1 MEQPLKTA
9 APDNLAG
16 PGPDDELPPG
26 DHALEV
32 AARKGFGPL
41 SPVAKKVW
49 HGDATPCVT
58 CGQLVRRGDDRCGHC
73 GQDLREEMIEKMRAH
88 AGPWY
93 VLEHLRPFP
102 GIALDRIVRQ
112 IRRGL
117 ITETSIVRGPSTDYQ
132 WRFAVETPGLCRYFG
147 KCWHCHHE
155 VGPSDAY
162 CQGCLSHLSFE
173 KSRPFSEPRSI
184 SEPRDSSRADVRS
197 IRAASG
203 SERTSR
209 NGAPSFGT
217 GDRPSTHAPASVEP
231 LARPVLH
238 PGSELA
244 KLANVV
250 HRLEAIPAANSD
262 SPPRIGTVAATWIAV
277 AILVIAIIVVVWMVS
292 LRSPSTRPFAPTT
305 TGLVSPSSP

>member
-1 MEQPLKTA
+1 M
-9 APDNLAG
+9 
-16 PGPDDELPPG
+16 
-26 DHALEV
+26 V
-32 AARKGFGPL
+32 
-41 SPVAKKVW
+41 
-49 HGDATPCVT
+49 
-58 CGQLVRRGDDRCGHC
+58 
-73 GQDLREEMIEKMRAH
+73 EKMRAH

-102 GIALDRIVRQ
+102 GVALDRIVRQ

-155 VGPSDAY
+155 VKPSDTY

-173 KSRPFSEPRSI
+173 KPRPLTALNAP
-184 SEPRDSSRADVRS
+184 EPRDSSRANVPSVRP
-197 IRAASG
+197 ASG
-203 SERTSR
+203 SERTSL
-209 NGAPSFGT
+209 NGAPPLGA

-231 LARPVLH
+231 PAGPALP

-250 HRLEAIPAANSD
+250 HHLEAIPASNGD
-262 SPPRIGTVAATWIAV
+262 GRPRVGPLTATWIAV
-277 AILVIAIIVVVWMVS
+277 AILLVAIIGLVWIARV
-292 LRSPSTRPFAPTT
+292 RSQGSPTPNPTT
-305 TGLVSPSSP
+305 TSAVLPSSP

>member
-1 MEQPLKTA
+1 VEQPLKTA

-16 PGPDDELPPG
+16 PGPDDDLPPG

-32 AARKGFGPL
+32 AARHGFGPL
-41 SPVAKKVW
+41 SPIVKRVW
-49 HGDATPCVT
+49 HGDAIPCVT
-58 CGQLVRRGDDRCGHC
+58 CGQLVRREEDHCDHC
-73 GQDLREEMIEKMRAH
+73 GQDLSEEMVEKMRAH
-88 AGPWY
+88 SGPWY

-102 GIALDRIVRQ
+102 GVALDRIVRQ

-155 VGPSDAY
+155 VGPADSY

-173 KSRPFSEPRSI
+173 KIRPISELRPIPEPRGGMKSV
-184 SEPRDSSRADVRS
+184 EVGARAETARVPL
-197 IRAASG
+197 AASPPMG
-203 SERTSR
+203 HLPPPRSA
-209 NGAPSFGT
+209 APIL
-217 GDRPSTHAPASVEP
+217 E
-231 LARPVLH
+231 

-250 HRLEAIPAANSD
+250 HRLETVPSADSD
-262 SPPRIGTVAATWIAV
+262 SASRIGTLAATWIAV
-277 AILVIAIIVVVWMVS
+277 AILVLAVIGVVWMTS
-292 LRSPSTRPFAPTT
+292 LRSPNARPSAPTT
-305 TGLVSPSSP
+305 GVVSPSSP

>member
-9 APDNLAG
+9 APEHLAG

-32 AARKGFGPL
+32 AARSGFGPL
-41 SPVAKKVW
+41 SPVAKRVW
-49 HGDATPCVT
+49 HGEAIPCVT
-58 CGQLVRRGDDRCGHC
+58 CGQLVHREDDRCDHC

-88 AGPWY
+88 SGPWY

-102 GIALDRIVRQ
+102 GVALDRIVRQ

-147 KCWHCHHE
+147 KCWHCHYD
-155 VGPSDAY
+155 VGPADSY

-173 KSRPFSEPRSI
+173 KSRPLSEPR
-184 SEPRDSSRADVRS
+184 PPALSSP
-197 IRAASG
+197 
-203 SERTSR
+203 SER
-209 NGAPSFGT
+209 GAEAT
-217 GDRPSTHAPASVEP
+217 RPPDTPHFPVVTHRPTV
-231 LARPVLH
+231 PVLE

-250 HRLEAIPAANSD
+250 HRFETIPAKNSD
-262 SPPRIGTVAATWIAV
+262 SPPRIGTVAATWIVVAV
-277 AILVIAIIVVVWMVS
+277 LIIAIIGVVWMAS
-292 LRSPSTRPFAPTT
+292 LRGPSAPQSVPTT
-305 TGLVSPSSP
+305 TGVVSPSSP

>member
-9 APDNLAG
+9 DADNLAG

-32 AARKGFGPL
+32 AARNGFGPL
-41 SPVAKKVW
+41 SPAAKREW
-49 HGDATPCVT
+49 HGDAIPCVT
-58 CGQLVRRGDDRCGHC
+58 CGQLVRREEDRCDHC

-88 AGPWY
+88 SGPWY

-102 GIALDRIVRQ
+102 GVALDRIVRQ

-147 KCWHCHHE
+147 KCWHCHHN
-155 VGPSDAY
+155 VGPADSY

-173 KSRPFSEPRSI
+173 KTRPI
-184 SEPRDSSRADVRS
+184 SEPRPPALLSP
-197 IRAASG
+197 
-203 SERTSR
+203 SERVV
-209 NGAPSFGT
+209 GAPSLGV
-217 GDRPSTHAPASVEP
+217 GDISRVP
-231 LARPVLH
+231 LAAGPPVRNIPAPPRTAPILD
-238 PGSELA
+238 PGSEIA

-250 HRLEAIPAANSD
+250 HRLDAVPVEDSD
-262 SPPRIGTVAATWIAV
+262 YPPRIGTVAATWIAV
-277 AILVIAIIVVVWMVS
+277 AILIVAIIGVVWMSS
-292 LRSPSTRPFAPTT
+292 LRGPSARPTVPTT
-305 TGLVSPSSP
+305 TGLVSPTSP